1 MAALGVWQDGIVP
14 GIFTL
19 DKIAHDVHQKHLR
32 FSQAHVEVGHEMKA
46 CLVNAKG
53 FGGNNATALLLSPS
67 STEALLTRRHG
78 QTAITAWQH
87 AREATRAKAAAYDA
101 AASKGNFQVRYRFG
115 EGVVDGGHL
124 TIDSQRI
131 SIPGYGQ
138 TVSIDVKHPYAGYLY
153 RP

>member
-1 MAALGVWQDGIVP
+1 
-14 GIFTL
+14 
-19 DKIAHDVHQKHLR
+19 
-32 FSQAHVEVGHEMKA
+32 MKA

-53 FGGNNATALLLSPS
+53 FGGNNATALLLSPN

-101 AASKGNFQVRYRFG
+101 LASKGNFQVRYRFG
-115 EGVVDGGHL
+115 EGVVDGGHQS
-124 TIDSQRI
+124 IDSQRI

-138 TVSIDVKHPYAGYLY
+138 TVSIDVDHPYAGYLY